1 MTDTLDAKPGFAF
14 WVIGAVALVWN
25 LFGMMLYVMQVSAT
39 PEQLAAAYTPEQVDL
54 ITSAPAWAT
63 SMTAIATTA
72 GVLGCLLLL
81 LRKALAAPVFVV
93 SLIALVI
100 QDLYAFGM
108 TDTLAVFGSQPLI
121 IQTVVFVVAV
131 LLVWYSR
138 RATATGLLR

>member
-1 MTDTLDAKPGFAF
+1 MVDTLEAKPGFAF

-25 LFGMMLYVMQVSAT
+25 LFGLMLYVMQVSAT
-39 PEQLAAAYTPEQVDL
+39 PEELAMSYTPEQVDL
-54 ITSAPAWAT
+54 VTSTPAWAT

-81 LRKALAAPVFVV
+81 LRKSLAVPVFIV
-93 SLIALVI
+93 SLVAVVI
-100 QDLYAFGM
+100 QDIYVFGM
-108 TDTLAVFGSQPLI
+108 TDAAAVFGSSSVI
-121 IQTVVFVVAV
+121 IQAVVFVVAV